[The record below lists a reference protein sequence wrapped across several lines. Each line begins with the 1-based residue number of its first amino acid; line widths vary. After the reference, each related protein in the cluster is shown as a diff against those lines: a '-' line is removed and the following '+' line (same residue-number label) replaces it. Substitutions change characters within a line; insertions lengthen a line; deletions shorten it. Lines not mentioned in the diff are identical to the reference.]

1 MNYVQIEVSISKS
14 NEKVYISTIS
24 DKKISDSCNCC
35 SKYEKEIKDLKNS
48 LAKFSMSKNN
58 LDVILGKQ
66 RCVSNKAGIGYKP
79 KKQQKFHKNFFAS
92 TQKYNSSFITCFYC
106 GRKGHGTSTC
116 YLKKNYNNIKMIWVP
131 KGSSVY
137 TNTQGPNKVWVPK
150 SKT

>member
-1 MNYVQIEVSISKS
+1 M
-14 NEKVYISTIS
+14 
-24 DKKISDSCNCC
+24 
-35 SKYEKEIKDLKNS
+35 KNS

-66 RCVSNKAGIGYKP
+66 RCVSNKAGIGYKHE
-79 KKQQKFHKNFFAS
+79 KQQKFHKKFLAS

-106 GRKGHGTSTC
+106 GRKRHGTSTC

-131 KGSSVY
+131 KESSVY

-150 SKT
+150 SQT